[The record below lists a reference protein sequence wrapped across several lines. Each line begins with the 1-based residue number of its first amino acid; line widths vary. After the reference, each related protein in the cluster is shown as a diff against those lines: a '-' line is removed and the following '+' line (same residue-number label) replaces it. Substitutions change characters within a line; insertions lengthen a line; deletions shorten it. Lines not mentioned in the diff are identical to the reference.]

1 MARSAVLRKSI
12 TDLTRRKARAILS
25 VLMLALAVASIG
37 IFAVSPL
44 VDRAMQDEVEATRLS
59 DLSVSMR
66 PLTLSETQL
75 AALARIP
82 NVEGVEARSFF
93 DTRMYVGAR
102 RADTIVLGI
111 RDFGRQAVDVVEID
125 SGTAPGA
132 GAVLT
137 EVQNRLQGRF
147 EGGAGDSARVI
158 ASDGSVRRLRV
169 TGEGS
174 NLDAGQDVI
183 ESTIVLYATP
193 ATVADLSGEEGF
205 SSLAFRLR
213 DPEAVETTLLT
224 VRRELEALPA
234 FTGFTEF
241 PSIRAPGDWPGRE
254 ELEQI
259 SNLMVIVTLLALLSA
274 LVLIA
279 NTMTTL
285 IGEQTGEI
293 GAMKAIG
300 ARRRQIAAIYLR
312 TALLLGAL
320 GTLLGGVLGV
330 LLANAVAGFFGSE
343 LFAVETSFGVDL
355 PVLAATIAIGLL
367 GPALAALPAIRRAL
381 RMSVR
386 EAIEETGSVT
396 GSQGALD
403 WALRRVRFLP
413 RSAQIGVRS
422 IGRRKRRTLATV
434 LQIGF
439 AVATMLALLGLGTA
453 AERTA
458 AGAWDEHGEAFSVWS
473 SSSKPLDDAAAPV
486 IRATPGVESVEAVL
500 KNEIDYDGED
510 AFLWGLPAATMF
522 RHEVTD
528 GRWYTA
534 AEERQGAHVAVLE
547 RGLARFTGTEVG
559 DRVRVETANGP
570 ATFRVIGIDDD
581 LQESGT
587 VFFVPLTTMRAVI
600 GDADGYDYW
609 IRTASDDHAA
619 IDRTTT
625 QVEDR
630 LLAAGYQPDTEITYV
645 AKRDEIAAFRSVMTT
660 ITVLGFLIV
669 AISMVGL
676 VSSMTMSVL
685 ERTREIGILRSI
697 GARARD
703 VRRVFGTEALALALL
718 GWLVGVPLGY
728 ALDRLLTWLVSE
740 SIHVDLEFAFP
751 FWNVP
756 LALAGTVVLA
766 LLVMM
771 PPLHRAVR
779 FRPGE
784 ALRYA

>member
-1 MARSAVLRKSI
+1 
-12 TDLTRRKARAILS
+12 
-25 VLMLALAVASIG
+25 
-37 IFAVSPL
+37 
-44 VDRAMQDEVEATRLS
+44 
-59 DLSVSMR
+59 
-66 PLTLSETQL
+66 
-75 AALARIP
+75 
-82 NVEGVEARSFF
+82 
-93 DTRMYVGAR
+93 
-102 RADTIVLGI
+102 
-111 RDFGRQAVDVVEID
+111 
-125 SGTAPGA
+125 
-132 GAVLT
+132 
-137 EVQNRLQGRF
+137 
-147 EGGAGDSARVI
+147 
-158 ASDGSVRRLRV
+158 
-169 TGEGS
+169 
-174 NLDAGQDVI
+174 
-183 ESTIVLYATP
+183 
-193 ATVADLSGEEGF
+193 
-205 SSLAFRLR
+205 
-213 DPEAVETTLLT
+213 
-224 VRRELEALPA
+224 
-234 FTGFTEF
+234 
-241 PSIRAPGDWPGRE
+241 
-254 ELEQI
+254 
-259 SNLMVIVTLLALLSA
+259 
-274 LVLIA
+274 
-279 NTMTTL
+279 
-285 IGEQTGEI
+285 
-293 GAMKAIG
+293 
-300 ARRRQIAAIYLR
+300 
-312 TALLLGAL
+312 
-320 GTLLGGVLGV
+320 
-330 LLANAVAGFFGSE
+330 
-343 LFAVETSFGVDL
+343 
-355 PVLAATIAIGLL
+355 
-367 GPALAALPAIRRAL
+367 
-381 RMSVR
+381 
-386 EAIEETGSVT
+386 
-396 GSQGALD
+396 
-403 WALRRVRFLP
+403 
-413 RSAQIGVRS
+413 
-422 IGRRKRRTLATV
+422 
-434 LQIGF
+434 
-439 AVATMLALLGLGTA
+439 
-453 AERTA
+453 
-458 AGAWDEHGEAFSVWS
+458 
-473 SSSKPLDDAAAPV
+473 
-486 IRATPGVESVEAVL
+486 
-500 KNEIDYDGED
+500 
-510 AFLWGLPAATMF
+510 MF